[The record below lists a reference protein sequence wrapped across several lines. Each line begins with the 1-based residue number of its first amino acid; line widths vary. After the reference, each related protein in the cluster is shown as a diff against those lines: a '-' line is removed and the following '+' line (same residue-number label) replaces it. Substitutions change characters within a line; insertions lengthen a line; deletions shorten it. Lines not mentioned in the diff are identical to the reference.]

1 MKPVLLFK
9 SLLLTGS
16 FALLL
21 ATPAWSEEVQLPK
34 KQQETT
40 SNDQEAISKKTTT
53 QPYSLAKKTLQHR
66 IKSTQKLV
74 QAPEIIQVT
83 GVKVNSVAKQLEIIL
98 ETAQGNQL
106 QPLSKSEGNN
116 FIADIPNAQLR
127 LSTGGT
133 FSQEKP
139 FTGITA
145 IIVTNL
151 DANTIRV
158 TVIGETSAPTVELFD
173 GDEGLIFGVIPTTS
187 TSQIPPTE
195 QPTTGTPQTQ
205 PTQPTEQPTSETPQT
220 QPTPPTSE
228 TPSEQPTAQTPENEE
243 PIELVVTGEQ
253 GGYRAEEASTATK
266 TDTPIRDIPQS
277 IQVIPGEV
285 LKDQGTVRVQDA
297 LQNVSG
303 STSAGYYQGF
313 SEYFSLRGF
322 EANLFRDGI
331 RLYQDYGGLTET
343 ANIERIEVLK
353 GPASVLFGDAPPGG
367 LVNLVTKQPFTE
379 PFYSFEGRVGSFSNY
394 RGAIDLSGP
403 LTDNKSILYRFNG
416 IYENAGSFRDFVNSE
431 RVFLAPIF
439 KFALGPNTNLTIE
452 GSWLEEKRTADDGTV
467 AIGNRPANLP
477 RNRFLGEPFQNV
489 EINVTNFSYLLDH
502 KLDEQWSIRN
512 SFRAQFVNLER
523 YYPLRSSLDEETGE
537 LSRLSYFS
545 QRRDNAYSLQTDVL
559 GKFNTGSI
567 KHQVVLG
574 FDYTKITEDG
584 TFGDFESYPSIDI
597 FDPVYARLEY
607 PKEGILNFFRD
618 DSLDKYGFYFQD
630 QIEIIPQLKLLA
642 GGRFDI
648 FDQTRSTRNLGEEKQ
663 EFSQSDSNF
672 SPRLGIVY
680 QPSQNIS
687 LYASY
692 ATSFEPSLAAN
703 RNGNDQPFEPETG
716 RQFEVGVKADIT
728 RNLSAT
734 LALYDLRKQNVA
746 TADVS
751 TVDDPDDQIQTG
763 EQTSRG
769 IEFDI
774 AGEITPGWRVI
785 ASYSYIDAFVSEDTN
800 PDLVGRRRDNV
811 PEHAA
816 SLWTTYEMQQGSL
829 QGLGFGLGLFFVGD
843 RFGDLD
849 NSYVLPSFV
858 RTDAS
863 VFYKRNNWRAA
874 VNVRNLF
881 DNTYFTGSDSSR
893 LGVYYGEPLTLIG
906 SFSIEF

>member
-1 MKPVLLFK
+1 MKPVLLLK

-21 ATPAWSEEVQLPK
+21 ATSAWGEEGQLPK

-40 SNDQEAISKKTTT
+40 STDQEAISKQTANH
-53 QPYSLAKKTLQHR
+53 PYSLTKKTSKHR
-66 IKSTQKLV
+66 TKNTQKLA
-74 QAPEIIQVT
+74 QAPEAVQVT
-83 GVKVNSVAKQLEIIL
+83 GVKINLVGKQLEIIL
-98 ETAQGNQL
+98 ETTQGEQL
-106 QPLSKSEGNN
+106 QPQDKGEGNN

-127 LSTGGT
+127 LSTGDV
-133 FSQEKP
+133 FSQENP
-139 FTGITA
+139 FAGITA
-145 IIVTNL
+145 VTVSNL

-158 TVIGETSAPTVELFD
+158 TVTGEAGAPKVELFD
-173 GDEGLIFGVIPTTS
+173 DNQGLIFGVTPTTS
-187 TSQIPPTE
+187 TSQ
-195 QPTTGTPQTQ
+195 TP
-205 PTQPTEQPTSETPQT
+205 PTEQPTSETPQI
-220 QPTPPTSE
+220 QPTPPTTE
-228 TPSEQPTAQTPENEE
+228 TPLEQPTTETPENEE

-277 IQVIPGEV
+277 IQVIPREV
-285 LKDQGTVRVQDA
+285 LKDQGTIRVQDA
-297 LQNVSG
+297 LRNVSG

-313 SEYFSLRGF
+313 SEYLSLRGF
-322 EANLFRDGI
+322 EANLFRDGL
-331 RLYQDYGGLTET
+331 RSYQDYGGLIET
-343 ANIERIEVLK
+343 ADIERIEVLK

-367 LVNLVTKQPFTE
+367 LVNLVTKQPLE
-379 PFYSFEGRVGSFSNY
+379 QPFYSFEGTVGSFSTY

-403 LTDNKSILYRFNG
+403 LNDNRSILYRFNSS
-416 IYENAGSFRDFVNSE
+416 YENAGSFRDFVNSE
-431 RVFLAPIF
+431 RVFLAPRL
-439 KFALGPNTNLTIE
+439 KFALGDNTNLTID
-452 GSWLEEKRTADDGTV
+452 GSWLQESRTSDDGTV
-467 AIGNRPANLP
+467 AIDNRPADLP
-477 RNRFLGEPFQNV
+477 RERFLGEPFQNV
-489 EINVTNFSYLLDH
+489 EIDVTNFGYLLDH
-502 KLDEQWSIRN
+502 KFNDQWSIRN
-512 SFRAQFVNLER
+512 AFRAQFVNSER
-523 YYPLRSSLDEETGE
+523 YYPLRDSLNEETGE

-545 QRRDNAYSLQTDVL
+545 ERQDNAYLVQTDVV
-559 GKFNTGSI
+559 GKFLTGSI
-567 KHQVVLG
+567 KHQLVLG
-574 FDYTKITEDG
+574 FDYTKNTENG
-584 TFGDFESYPSIDI
+584 TFGDFEAYPSLDI
-597 FDPVYARLEY
+597 FNPVYARLEY
-607 PKEGILNFFRD
+607 PKQEILNFFRD
-618 DSLDKYGFYFQD
+618 DSLDKYGFYIQD

-648 FDQTRSTRNLGEEKQ
+648 FDQTRSTRSLGEEKQ

-692 ATSFEPSLAAN
+692 ATSFKPSFGTN
-703 RNGNDQPFEPETG
+703 RNGNDEPFEPETG

-734 LALYDLRKQNVA
+734 LALYDLRKQNV
-746 TADVS
+746 T
-751 TVDDPDDQIQTG
+751 TDDPNSSDPNDQIQTG

-774 AGEITPGWRVI
+774 AGEITPGWKVI

-800 PDLVGRRRDNV
+800 SDLVGRRRDNV

-881 DNTYFTGSDSSR
+881 DNTYFTGSDGSR
-893 LGVYYGEPLTLIG
+893 LSVYYGEPLTLIG
-906 SFSIEF
+906 SFTIEF

>member
-1 MKPVLLFK
+1 M
-9 SLLLTGS
+9 
-16 FALLL
+16 
-21 ATPAWSEEVQLPK
+21 
-34 KQQETT
+34 
-40 SNDQEAISKKTTT
+40 SKKTTT

>member
-1 MKPVLLFK
+1 MSNQLQKLAWMISVALVLINPPVLAEDTQK
-9 SLLLTGS
+9 
-16 FALLL
+16 
-21 ATPAWSEEVQLPK
+21 P
-34 KQQETT
+34 
-40 SNDQEAISKKTTT
+40 ISKISQLSDIK
-53 QPYSLAKKTLQHR
+53 QPATSIKQWLAQSL
-66 IKSTQKLV
+66 
-74 QAPEIIQVT
+74 IQIT
-83 GVKVNSVAKQLEIIL
+83 GVKSQGTDKGIEIIL
-98 ETAQGNQL
+98 ETNQSDQL
-106 QPLSKSEGNN
+106 QLTNKSEGNN
-116 FIADIPNAQLR
+116 YIIDIPNTQLR
-127 LSTGGT
+127 LLSGDT
-133 FSQEKP
+133 FHQEKP
-139 FTGITA
+139 TAGIA
-145 IIVTNL
+145 EVTVSNL

-158 TVIGETSAPTVELFD
+158 TVIGETGAPQVELFD
-173 GDEGLIFGVIPTTS
+173 GDEGLIFGVVPTVTTTQRQQTQATPVEPQPS
-187 TSQIPPTE
+187 TEIQPE
-195 QPTTGTPQTQ
+195 QP
-205 PTQPTEQPTSETPQT
+205 S
-220 QPTPPTSE
+220 
-228 TPSEQPTAQTPENEE
+228 AQNEE

-277 IQVIPGEV
+277 IQVIPREV
-285 LKDQGTVRVQDA
+285 LKDQGIIRVQDA
-297 LQNVSG
+297 LRNVSG
-303 STSAGYYQGF
+303 STSTGYYQGF

-322 EANLFRDGI
+322 DANLFRDGL
-331 RLYQDYGGLTET
+331 RLYNDFGGLTET

-367 LVNLVTKQPFTE
+367 LVNLVTKQPFPE

-394 RGAIDLSGP
+394 RGAFDLSGP
-403 LTDNKSILYRFNG
+403 LTNDKNILYRFNAL
-416 IYENAGSFRDFVNSE
+416 YENAGSFRDFVNSE

-439 KFALGPNTNLTIE
+439 KFALGTNTNLTIE
-452 GSWLEEKRTADDGTV
+452 GSWLEEKRTTDDGTV

-477 RNRFLGEPFQNV
+477 RSRFLGEPFQNV

-502 KLDEQWSIRN
+502 KFSDQWSIRN
-512 SFRAQFVNLER
+512 AFRAQFVNLER
-523 YYPLRSSLDEETGE
+523 YFPLRDSLDEETGE

-545 QRRDNAYSLQTDVL
+545 QRRDNAYSLQTDVV

-567 KHQVVLG
+567 KHQLVLG

-584 TFGDFESYPSIDI
+584 TFGDFEAYPSINI
-597 FDPVYARLEY
+597 FNPVYARLEY
-607 PKEGILNFFRD
+607 PKEEILTFFRD

-630 QIEIIPQLKLLA
+630 QIEVTPQLKLLA

-648 FDQTRSTRNLGEEKQ
+648 FDQTRSTRNLGEAKQ
-663 EFSQSDSNF
+663 ESSQSDTNF

-692 ATSFEPSLAAN
+692 ATSFVPVFDAGRNATGEP
-703 RNGNDQPFEPETG
+703 FKPETG

-746 TADVS
+746 T
-751 TVDDPDDQIQTG
+751 DDPNSPDPNEQIQTA

-774 AGEITPGWRVI
+774 AGEITPGWKVI
-785 ASYSYIDAFVSEDTN
+785 ASYSYIDAFVSKDNNGFE
-800 PDLVGRRRDNV
+800 GQRRDNI

-816 SLWTTYEMQQGSL
+816 SLWTTYEFQQGSL

-849 NSYVLPSFV
+849 NSFVLPSFV

-881 DNTYFTGSDSSR
+881 DETYYTGSAYGSR
-893 LGVYYGEPLTLIG
+893 LEVYYGEPLTVIG
-906 SFSIEF
+906 SFAIEF

>member
-1 MKPVLLFK
+1 MKPVLLLK

-21 ATPAWSEEVQLPK
+21 ATSAWGEEVQLPK

-40 SNDQEAISKKTTT
+40 STDQEAISKQTANH
-53 QPYSLAKKTLQHR
+53 PYSLTKKTSKHTT
-66 IKSTQKLV
+66 KNTQKLA
-74 QAPEIIQVT
+74 QAPEAIQVT
-83 GVKVNSVAKQLEIIL
+83 GVKVNLVGKQLEIIL
-98 ETAQGNQL
+98 ETTQGEQL
-106 QPLSKSEGNN
+106 EPLSKSEGNN

-127 LSTGGT
+127 LSTGDV
-133 FSQEKP
+133 FSQENP
-139 FTGITA
+139 FAGITA
-145 IIVTNL
+145 VTVSNL

-158 TVIGETSAPTVELFD
+158 TVTGEAGAPKVELFD
-173 GDEGLIFGVIPTTS
+173 DNQGLIFGVTPTTS
-187 TSQIPPTE
+187 TSQTPPT
-195 QPTTGTPQTQ
+195 Q
-205 PTQPTEQPTSETPQT
+205 QPTSETPQI
-220 QPTPPTSE
+220 QPTPPTTE
-228 TPSEQPTAQTPENEE
+228 TTSEQPTTETPENEE

-277 IQVIPGEV
+277 IQVIPREV
-285 LKDQGTVRVQDA
+285 LKDQGIIRVQDA
-297 LQNVSG
+297 LRNVSG
-303 STSAGYYQGF
+303 ATSAGYYQGF

-322 EANLFRDGI
+322 PANLFRDGL
-331 RLYQDYGGLTET
+331 RLYQGFGGLTET

-367 LVNLVTKQPFTE
+367 LVNLVSKQPLNQ
-379 PFYSFEGRVGSFSNY
+379 PFYSFEGTVGSFSTY

-403 LTDNKSILYRFNG
+403 LNNDRSILYRFNTS
-416 IYENAGSFRDFVNSE
+416 YENAGSFRDFVNSE
-431 RVFLAPIF
+431 RVFLAPRL
-439 KFALGPNTNLTIE
+439 KFALGPNTNLTID

-477 RNRFLGEPFQNV
+477 RSRFFGEPFQNV

-502 KLDEQWSIRN
+502 KLDDQWSIRN
-512 SFRAQFVNLER
+512 AFRAQFVNLER
-523 YYPLRSSLDEETGE
+523 YYPLRDSLDEETGE

-545 QRRDNAYSLQTDVL
+545 QRRDNAYAVQTDVI
-559 GKFNTGSI
+559 GKFSTGSI

-574 FDYTKITEDG
+574 FDYTKITENG
-584 TFGDFESYPSIDI
+584 TFGDFKTYPSINI
-597 FDPVYARLEY
+597 FNPVYTRLQY
-607 PKEGILNFFRD
+607 PKEGILSLFRD

-630 QIEIIPQLKLLA
+630 QIELNPQLKLLA

-648 FDQTRSTRNLGEEKQ
+648 FDQTRSTHSLGQENQ

-692 ATSFEPSLAAN
+692 ATSFEPIFSAN
-703 RNGNDQPFEPETG
+703 RGDNREPFKPETG
-716 RQFEVGVKADIT
+716 RQFEVGIKAELT

-734 LALYDLRKQNVA
+734 LAFYDLRKQNV
-746 TADVS
+746 TTDDPNS
-751 TVDDPDDQIQTG
+751 FDPDDQIQTG

-774 AGEITPGWRVI
+774 AGEITPGWKVI
-785 ASYSYIDAFVSEDTN
+785 ASYSYIDAFVSQDNSGFE
-800 PDLVGRRRDNV
+800 GRRRDNV

-829 QGLGFGLGLFFVGD
+829 QGLGLGLGLFFVGD
-843 RFGDLD
+843 RL
-849 NSYVLPSFV
+849 
-858 RTDAS
+858 
-863 VFYKRNNWRAA
+863 
-874 VNVRNLF
+874 
-881 DNTYFTGSDSSR
+881 
-893 LGVYYGEPLTLIG
+893 EI
-906 SFSIEF
+906 

>member
-1 MKPVLLFK
+1 MKPVLLLK

-21 ATPAWSEEVQLPK
+21 ATPALSEQVQHPK
-34 KQQETT
+34 KQQATT
-40 SNDQEAISKKTTT
+40 STTQKAISKKTTT
-53 QPYSLAKKTLQHR
+53 QPSKLAKRALQHR
-66 IKSTQKLV
+66 TKNIQKLV
-74 QAPEIIQVT
+74 QAAEVVEIT
-83 GVKVNSVAKQLEIIL
+83 GVKLNPVDKQLEIIL
-98 ETAQGNQL
+98 ETTQGEQL
-106 QPLSKSEGNN
+106 RPLNKSEGNN
-116 FIADIPNAQLR
+116 FIADIPNTQLR
-127 LSTGGT
+127 LPTGEG

-145 IIVTNL
+145 VTVTNL
-151 DANTIRV
+151 DANTIRITV
-158 TVIGETSAPTVELFD
+158 TGEVGAPTVELFD
-173 GDEGLIFGVIPTTS
+173 GDEGLIFGATPTTS
-187 TSQIPPTE
+187 TSQTPATE
-195 QPTTGTPQTQ
+195 QPS
-205 PTQPTEQPTSETPQT
+205 SEAPQT
-220 QPTPPTSE
+220 QPTPTEQPSSE
-228 TPSEQPTAQTPENEE
+228 APSEEPTAQTPEEEE

-277 IQVIPGEV
+277 IQVVPGEV

-297 LQNVSG
+297 LRNVSG

-322 EANLFRDGI
+322 DANLFRDGL
-331 RLYQDYGGLTET
+331 RLYQRYGGLTET
-343 ANIERIEVLK
+343 ADIERIEVLK

-367 LVNLVTKQPFTE
+367 LVNLVTKQPLTE
-379 PFYSFEGRVGSFSNY
+379 PFYSFEGRVGSFSSY

-403 LTDNKSILYRFNG
+403 LTDNKSILYRFNAL
-416 IYENAGSFRDFVNSE
+416 YENAGSFRDFVNSE
-431 RVFLAPIF
+431 RVFLAPKF
-439 KFALGPNTNLTIE
+439 KFALDSNTNLTIE
-452 GSWLEEKRTADDGTV
+452 GSWLEETRTADDGTV

-477 RNRFLGEPFQNV
+477 RSRFLGEPFQNV
-489 EINVTNFSYLLDH
+489 EINVTNFSYFLDH
-502 KLDEQWSIRN
+502 KLDEQWTLRN

-523 YYPLRSSLDEETGE
+523 YYPLRDSLDEETGE
-537 LSRLSYFS
+537 LSRSNYFS
-545 QRRDNAYSLQTDVL
+545 QRRDNAYSLQTDVV

-574 FDYTKITEDG
+574 FDYTKITEDS
-584 TFGDFESYPSIDI
+584 TFGGFEAYPSLNI
-597 FDPVYARLEY
+597 FNPVYARLEY
-607 PKEGILNFFRD
+607 PKEGTLNFFRD

-630 QIEIIPQLKLLA
+630 QIEVTPQLKLLA

-648 FDQTRSTRNLGEEKQ
+648 FDQTRSTRNLGEEKE
-663 EFSQSDSNF
+663 EFTQTDTNF

-680 QPSQNIS
+680 QPTQNIS

-692 ATSFEPSLAAN
+692 ATSFEPSFGAS
-703 RNGNDQPFEPETG
+703 RNGNGEPFKPETG

-734 LALYDLRKQNVA
+734 LALYDLRKQNV
-746 TADVS
+746 T
-751 TVDDPDDQIQTG
+751 TDDPNSSDPNDEIQTG

-774 AGEITPGWRVI
+774 AGEITPGWKVI
-785 ASYSYIDAFVSEDTN
+785 ASYSYIDAFVSEDN
-800 PDLVGRRRDNV
+800 NGFEGQRRDNI

-816 SLWTTYEMQQGSL
+816 SLWTTYEFQQGSL
-829 QGLGFGLGLFFVGD
+829 QGLGLGLGLFFVGD

-849 NSYVLPSFV
+849 NSFVLPSFV

-881 DNTYFTGSDSSR
+881 DETYFTGSEGSR
-893 LGVYYGEPLTLIG
+893 LGVYYGEPLTVIG
-906 SFSIEF
+906 SFAIEF